1 MTNNNQSIFG
11 FNNKQEIT
19 QLVVDDKYIN
29 QLISI
34 PNNPVDL
41 NKLVLH
47 IYNGIIDNENQFERR
62 NLPPDIDEK
71 LDFNNVLTYRFLIE
85 SNYSENA
92 YYLENAYDSLNTE
105 TPGRKKV
112 FLNYINSIYLTVL
125 GDLLKQ
131 NQKMKKMEIITNF
144 ADTIISNVISSLL
157 ISIASNTKGI
167 SHLSSESINL
177 NVVTIV
183 CHAFVDC
190 KVLEN
195 PNN

>member
-1 MTNNNQSIFG
+1 VTKNNQSIFG

-19 QLVVDDKYIN
+19 QLIVDDKYIHR
-29 QLISI
+29 LISL
-34 PNNPVDL
+34 PNNPADL

-47 IYNGIIDNENQFERR
+47 IYNGIVDNENQYERR

-92 YYLENAYDSLNTE
+92 YYLENAYDSLNSE

-112 FLNYINSIYLTVL
+112 FLNYINSLYLQVL
-125 GDLLKQ
+125 GDLIKK
-131 NQKMKKMEIITNF
+131 NQGMKRMEIVNQF
-144 ADTIISNVISSLL
+144 ADTIISDVISSLL
-157 ISIASNTKGI
+157 ISIASNTKEI
-167 SHLSSESINL
+167 SHLSSESVNL
-177 NVVTIV
+177 NVFTIV

-195 PNN
+195 PNS

>member
-1 MTNNNQSIFG
+1 VTNNNQSIFG

>member
-1 MTNNNQSIFG
+1 MENNQTIFG
-11 FNNKQEIT
+11 FGNKQEIT
-19 QLVVDDKYIN
+19 QLIVDDKYLN
-29 QLISI
+29 RLISL
-34 PNNPVDL
+34 PNNPADL

-47 IYNGIIDNENQFERR
+47 IYNDIVDNENQFEKRS
-62 NLPPDIDEK
+62 LPPDIDDK

-92 YYLENAYDSLNTE
+92 YYLENAYESLNSE

-112 FLNYINSIYLTVL
+112 FLNYINSLYLQAL
-125 GDLLKQ
+125 GGLLKE
-131 NQKMKKMEIITNF
+131 NPKMKKMEIINQF

-157 ISIASNTKGI
+157 ISISTNTKDI
-167 SHLSSESINL
+167 AHLSAESINL
-177 NVVTIV
+177 NVFTIV